1 MLLIGSTATRE
12 WAKVDEVVE
21 LSEGSLESYSIGD
34 FPMEGRARR
43 HDGIGLY
50 RDVET
55 NRSSSP
61 RAYSPLPYPF
71 GFGRSSSLPPGGGG
85 PSSSN
90 AAVRPFRPHCRIQD
104 SVAVKRLE
112 AARGWSAGAQW
123 SREPGTSVWVAEVRP
138 QHQYHRPLFP

>member
-1 MLLIGSTATRE
+1 MLLIGSTTASE

-43 HDGIGLY
+43 FDGIGLY

-85 PSSSN
+85 EVCAMRCSMLQ
-90 AAVRPFRPHCRIQD
+90 HMED
-104 SVAVKRLE
+104 
-112 AARGWSAGAQW
+112 ARAYG
-123 SREPGTSVWVAEVRP
+123 
-138 QHQYHRPLFP
+138 